1 MRDRLRG
8 VKCVLKAKFE
18 LKTQKAAE
26 PGREALAAFGFCKA
40 ARVAW
45 LPVSPSRSARAQAL
59 RIDAGFFQIRDS
71 KMLSFTLLFVLLF
84 VPTIDR

>member
-1 MRDRLRG
+1 MRDKLRG

-18 LKTQKAAE
+18 QKPQKAGE

-59 RIDAGFFQIRDS
+59 RIRRGLFPDQRFEDS
-71 KMLSFTLLFVLLF
+71 LVYFAFCSIVR
-84 VPTIDR
+84 PND